1 MHIFDCHTHHSH
13 QPYAIINAE
22 ASNIAFDEH
31 LHYSAGIHP
40 WWIENSSESIIS
52 ATMQLAAS
60 TRNVVAIGECGID
73 HAISTPL
80 SLQHQIFEK
89 HIALSEA
96 TNKPLII
103 HCVRAWQELLA
114 MHRAAKPHQPWIIHG
129 FRAKPS
135 IAEKLLQE
143 GFFLSFGQR
152 FNAESLLITPAERM
166 FVETDDSQLD
176 IATVA
181 QLVAKAASLTI
192 EQLACQVN
200 SNAAKLF
207 DL

>member
-1 MHIFDCHTHHSH
+1 MHIFDCHTHHQQ
-13 QPYAIINAE
+13 QPFAIINAE
-22 ASNIAFDEH
+22 ASNSAFEEH

-40 WWIENSSESIIS
+40 WWIENSSESLIA
-52 ATMQLAAS
+52 ATMQLAAN
-60 TRNVVAIGECGID
+60 TANVVAIGECGID

-80 SLQHQIFEK
+80 NIQHQIFEK

-103 HCVRAWQELLA
+103 HCVRAWQEMLA
-114 MHRAAKPHQPWIIHG
+114 MHRAAKPLQPWIIHG

-143 GFFLSFGQR
+143 GFFLSFGHR
-152 FNAESLLITPAERM
+152 FNAESLLITPAERL

-181 QLVAKAASLTI
+181 QLVARAASLTI